1 MGVALPLGGVR
12 TLPLAC
18 DPVKQWVPPRLHLT
32 VSIVFLEPKCDLI
45 TLACTPSGRCSLLSL
60 GGGLTPSLLSGL
72 ALRPLP
78 ASGALACGPGPS
90 SSPGSSQPPAW
101 CFGFQVSF
109 LPRSLP

>member
-45 TLACTPSGRCSLLSL
+45 TLACTPSGRCSPLSL
-60 GGGLTPSLLSGL
+60 GWGLTPSRAFRSGPAPSPGQWSPCLWAWAVVLS
-72 ALRPLP
+72 RNLP
-78 ASGALACGPGPS
+78 APSLVLWVSGVIS
-90 SSPGSSQPPAW
+90 S
-101 CFGFQVSF
+101 
-109 LPRSLP
+109 